1 MNPRS
6 HAALPKR
13 KEMKSH
19 VFTASCCGNRC
30 FGTGRISKNGHHHAR
45 VSDLFILIHI
55 PKLDFNDNSNGDVVM
70 WRLVA
75 ATIAMTGAAATIING
90 LLAIWNKINL

>member
-1 MNPRS
+1 
-6 HAALPKR
+6 
-13 KEMKSH
+13 
-19 VFTASCCGNRC
+19 
-30 FGTGRISKNGHHHAR
+30 
-45 VSDLFILIHI
+45 
-55 PKLDFNDNSNGDVVM
+55 M